1 MTHHY
6 SHVDEGEKRVA
17 ATRVFDVITGGKGG
31 IQGGPPPRRMTRR
44 SVRTQKT
51 PRARGLR
58 SEVPPGFEPGMVVL
72 LTTRGWY
79 RNKVLETLAKG
90 FRAARQRLTG
100 VAELN
105 DEVIDEALRD
115 VRLSL
120 LEGDVEFRVVKRFLE
135 RVKEQ
140 ARGKQVELRA
150 KSAEYGT
157 KSITPEQAFIAICQ
171 DELVKMM
178 GPVETELK
186 WAKKGPT
193 GIMMCGLQGSGK
205 TTTVGKLARWLEKTH
220 KKKPMLV
227 AADIYRPAAVE
238 QLKTLGRQ
246 LDMPVYSAE
255 GKDPVTICREA
266 NNEAAAQGCDVVIFD
281 TAGRLAIDE
290 PLMQELDDINKAVT
304 PANIFLVLDAM
315 TGQDAVNVA
324 ETFNKRLDIDGV
336 IMTKLDGDARGG
348 AALSV
353 KEITGKPIKF
363 LGIGEQ
369 LDKLEEFRP
378 EGLASRILGMGDIVG
393 LVKDFE
399 QVVDAEKAEED
410 ALRMLKGKF
419 DMQDFLEQIR
429 LIQKMGSL
437 KDLFEKLPFF
447 GGGLPEGVNLDDRE
461 LVKIE
466 AMISSM
472 TYEERLNPQ
481 VFVATSWE
489 DYSTTAGRQA
499 KRRRADFHPG
509 RVKRISKGSGRT
521 ETEVKELLQK
531 FAQMRQM
538 MVQLG
543 ASTGLMG
550 KIPGMKQ
557 FGQMKKLANM
567 DINALMAAG
576 GGMPDMSALGAGGGM
591 PNIPGMPGMPGNVPG
606 MPKGFTPPGT
616 KGAAVGVQAARERQ
630 KSRDKRKAE
639 KAARKK
645 NRR

>member
-1 MTHHY
+1 M
-6 SHVDEGEKRVA
+6 
-17 ATRVFDVITGGKGG
+17 
-31 IQGGPPPRRMTRR
+31 
-44 SVRTQKT
+44 
-51 PRARGLR
+51 
-58 SEVPPGFEPGMVVL
+58 
-72 LTTRGWY
+72 
-79 RNKVLETLAKG
+79 LETLAKG

-100 VAELN
+100 VAELT
-105 DEVIDEALRD
+105 DDVIDEALRD

-120 LEGDVEFRVVKRFLE
+120 LEGDVEFRVVKRFLD
-135 RVKEQ
+135 RVREQ

-150 KSAEYGT
+150 KSQEYGT
-157 KSITPEQAFIAICQ
+157 RSITPEQAFVAIAQ
-171 DELVKMM
+171 DELIKMM
-178 GPVETELK
+178 GPVDTELK

-205 TTTVGKLARWLEKTH
+205 TTTTGKLARWLEKTH

-227 AADIYRPAAVE
+227 ASDVYRPAAID

-246 LDMPVYSAE
+246 LDMPVFSLE
-255 GKDPVTICREA
+255 GNKDPIRICKEA
-266 NNEAAAQGCDVVIFD
+266 NEAAAQQGCDVVIFD

-290 PLMQELDDINKAVT
+290 PLMQELDDIDKAVQ
-304 PANIFLVLDAM
+304 PANIFLVLDSM
-315 TGQDAVNVA
+315 TGQEAANVA
-324 ETFNKRLDIDGV
+324 ETFNKRLDLTGI

-363 LGIGEQ
+363 LGMGES

-447 GGGLPEGVNLDDRE
+447 GGSMPEGVNLDDRE

-472 TYEERLNPQ
+472 TTEERIDPQ
-481 VFVATSWE
+481 VFVSTTWE
-489 DYSTTAGRQA
+489 DFATTAGKQA

-509 RVKRISKGSGRT
+509 RVKRIAKGSGRT

-550 KIPGMKQ
+550 KIPGLKQ

-567 DINALMAAG
+567 DIGALM
-576 GGMPDMSALGAGGGM
+576 GAGGGLPEGM
-591 PNIPGMPGMPGNVPG
+591 ALPGGMPGMPGMPGLPTGNLPG
-606 MPKGFTPPGT
+606 MPKGYTPPGS
-616 KGAAVGVQAARERQ
+616 KGHVGATRDADRQ
-630 KSRDKRKAE
+630 RARDKRKAE

>member
-1 MTHHY
+1 
-6 SHVDEGEKRVA
+6 
-17 ATRVFDVITGGKGG
+17 
-31 IQGGPPPRRMTRR
+31 
-44 SVRTQKT
+44 
-51 PRARGLR
+51 
-58 SEVPPGFEPGMVVL
+58 
-72 LTTRGWY
+72 
-79 RNKVLETLAKG
+79 VLETLAKG
-90 FRAARQRLTG
+90 FRVARERLTG
-100 VAELN
+100 VAELT
-105 DEVIDEALRD
+105 DDVIEDALRD

-135 RVKEQ
+135 RVKEA
-140 ARGKQVELRA
+140 ARGKQIELRA
-150 KSAEYGT
+150 KSKEYGVRT
-157 KSITPEQAFIAICQ
+157 ITPDQAFIAICQ
-171 DELVKMM
+171 DELIKMM
-178 GPVETELK
+178 GPVDTELR

-193 GIMMCGLQGSGK
+193 GIMMVGLQGSGK
-205 TTTVGKLARWLEKTH
+205 TTSVGKLARWLEKT
-220 KKKPMLV
+220 KDKKPLLV
-227 AADIYRPAAVE
+227 AADIYRPAAID
-238 QLKTLGRQ
+238 QLQTLGRQ
-246 LDMPVYSAE
+246 LDMPVFTLE

-266 NNEAAAQGCDVVIFD
+266 AAKAAQQGCDVVIYD

-290 PLMQELDDINKAVT
+290 PLMQELEDIDKAAT

-324 ETFNKRLDIDGV
+324 ETFNQRLNLDGV

-363 LGIGEQ
+363 LGMGES

-437 KDLFEKLPFF
+437 KDLFDKLPFF
-447 GGGLPEGVNLDDRE
+447 GGALPEGVNLDDRE
-461 LVKIE
+461 LTKIE

-472 TYEERLNPQ
+472 TREERINPQ
-481 VFVATSWE
+481 VFVATTWE
-489 DYSTTAGRQA
+489 DFVATSGKQA
-499 KRRRADFHPG
+499 KRRRADFNPG
-509 RVKRISKGSGRT
+509 RVKRVSRGSGRS
-521 ETEVKELLQK
+521 ENEVKELLQK

-550 KIPGMKQ
+550 KIPGFKQ
-557 FGQMKKLANM
+557 FSQMKKLANM
-567 DINALMAAG
+567 DINALMSAG
-576 GGMPDMSALGAGGGM
+576 GGLPAGLGEGAGM
-591 PNIPGMPGMPGNVPG
+591 PNMPAMPGVPTGHVPG
-606 MPKGFTPPGT
+606 LPKGYNPPGS
-616 KGAAVGVQAARERQ
+616 KGVVGQVRASDKQ
-630 KSRDKRKAE
+630 KARDKRKAE

>member
-1 MTHHY
+1 M
-6 SHVDEGEKRVA
+6 
-17 ATRVFDVITGGKGG
+17 
-31 IQGGPPPRRMTRR
+31 
-44 SVRTQKT
+44 
-51 PRARGLR
+51 
-58 SEVPPGFEPGMVVL
+58 
-72 LTTRGWY
+72 
-79 RNKVLETLAKG
+79 LETLAKG
-90 FRAARQRLTG
+90 FKAARQRLTG
-100 VAELN
+100 VAELS
-105 DEVIDEALRD
+105 DDVIEDALRD

-120 LEGDVEFRVVKRFLE
+120 LEGDVEFSVVKRFLE
-135 RVKEQ
+135 RVREA
-140 ARGKQVELRA
+140 ARGKEVELKA
-150 KSAEYGT
+150 KSKDYGT
-157 KSITPEQAFIAICQ
+157 VKITPEQAFIAICQ
-171 DELVKMM
+171 DELTKMM
-178 GPVETELK
+178 GPVDTEFK

-193 GIMMCGLQGSGK
+193 GIMVCGLQGSGK
-205 TTTVGKLARWLEKTH
+205 TTSVGKLARWLEKTH
-220 KKKPMLV
+220 AKKPMLV

-246 LDMPVYSAE
+246 LGMPVWSME
-255 GKDPVTICREA
+255 GKDPVTICREGSQKA
-266 NNEAAAQGCDVVIFD
+266 IQEGCDIVIYD

-290 PLMQELDDINKAVT
+290 PLMQELEDIDKAVM

-324 ETFNKRLDIDGV
+324 KTFNQRLNLDGI

-353 KEITGKPIKF
+353 KEFTGKPIKF
-363 LGIGEQ
+363 LGMGEG

-419 DMQDFLEQIR
+419 DMQDFLEQIK

-461 LVKIE
+461 LTKIE

-472 TYEERLNPQ
+472 TTEERLNPQ
-481 VFVATSWE
+481 VFVATTWE
-489 DYSTTAGRQA
+489 EFMATSGRQA
-499 KRRRADFHPG
+499 KRRRADFDPG
-509 RVKRISKGSGRT
+509 RVKRVSKGSGRT
-521 ETEVKELLQK
+521 EVEVKELLQK

-550 KIPGMKQ
+550 KIPGFKQ
-557 FGQMKKLANM
+557 FSQMKKLAGM
-567 DINALMAAG
+567 DINALMSAG
-576 GGMPDMSALGAGGGM
+576 GGMPPGLLEGGM
-591 PNIPGMPGMPGNVPG
+591 PNMPNMPGIPTGNVPG
-606 MPKGFTPPGT
+606 LPKGYTPPGS
-616 KGAAVGVQAARERQ
+616 KGVVGQVRASDKQ
-630 KSRDKRKAE
+630 KSKDKRKAE

-645 NRR
+645 SRR

>member
-1 MTHHY
+1 M
-6 SHVDEGEKRVA
+6 
-17 ATRVFDVITGGKGG
+17 
-31 IQGGPPPRRMTRR
+31 
-44 SVRTQKT
+44 
-51 PRARGLR
+51 
-58 SEVPPGFEPGMVVL
+58 
-72 LTTRGWY
+72 
-79 RNKVLETLAKG
+79 LEILGKG
-90 FRAARQRLTG
+90 FRNARQRLTG
-100 VAELN
+100 VAELT
-105 DEVIDEALRD
+105 DDVIDEALRD

-120 LEGDVEFRVVKRFLE
+120 LEGDVEFRVVKRFLD
-135 RVKEQ
+135 RVREA

-150 KSAEYGT
+150 KSQEYGT
-157 KSITPEQAFIAICQ
+157 RSITPEQAFIAICQ
-171 DELVKMM
+171 DELIKMM
-178 GPVETELK
+178 GPVDTELK

-193 GIMMCGLQGSGK
+193 GFMVVGLQGSGK
-205 TTTVGKLARWLEKTH
+205 TTTVGKLARYLEKTH

-255 GKDPVTICREA
+255 GKDPVAICREA
-266 NNEAAAQGCDVVIFD
+266 NHEAAAKSCDVVIFD

-290 PLMQELDDINKAVT
+290 PLMQELEDIDKAVT

-324 ETFNKRLDIDGV
+324 ETFNKRLNLDGV

-363 LGIGEQ
+363 LGMGES

-447 GGGLPEGVNLDDRE
+447 GGGLPEGVNLDDKE

-472 TYEERLNPQ
+472 TLEERLDPQ
-481 VFVATSWE
+481 VFVSTSWE
-489 DYSTTAGRQA
+489 DFATTSGKNA
-499 KRRRADFHPG
+499 KRRRADFHTG
-509 RVKRISKGSGRT
+509 RVKRIAKGSGRG
-521 ETEVKELLQK
+521 EHEVKELLQK

-550 KIPGMKQ
+550 KIPGFKQ
-557 FGQMKKLANM
+557 FSQMKKLANM
-567 DINALMAAG
+567 DLGALM
-576 GGMPDMSALGAGGGM
+576 GAGGGLPEGLTAGM
-591 PNIPGMPGMPGNVPG
+591 PGVPGGLPGGIPTGNIPGL
-606 MPKGFTPPGT
+606 PKGYTPPGT
-616 KGAAVGVQAARERQ
+616 KSLVGATRANDKQ
-630 KSRDKRKAE
+630 KARDKRKAE

>member
-1 MTHHY
+1 
-6 SHVDEGEKRVA
+6 
-17 ATRVFDVITGGKGG
+17 
-31 IQGGPPPRRMTRR
+31 
-44 SVRTQKT
+44 
-51 PRARGLR
+51 
-58 SEVPPGFEPGMVVL
+58 
-72 LTTRGWY
+72 
-79 RNKVLETLAKG
+79 VLETLAKG

-100 VAELN
+100 VAELT
-105 DEVIDEALRD
+105 DEVIEDALRD
-115 VRLSL
+115 VRISL

-135 RVKEQ
+135 RVREA
-140 ARGKQVELRA
+140 ARGKEVELRA
-150 KSAEYGT
+150 KSKDYGT
-157 KSITPEQAFIAICQ
+157 RTITPEQAFIAICQ
-171 DELVKMM
+171 DELIKMM
-178 GPVETELK
+178 GPVDTELR

-193 GIMMCGLQGSGK
+193 GIMMVGLQGSGK
-205 TTTVGKLARWLEKTH
+205 TTSVGKLARWLEKNH
-220 KKKPMLV
+220 KKKPLLV
-227 AADIYRPAAVE
+227 AADVYRPAAVE
-238 QLKTLGRQ
+238 QLRTLGRQ
-246 LDMPVYSAE
+246 LDMPVFHAE
-255 GKDPVTICREA
+255 GKDPVAISRDAVT
-266 NNEAAAQGCDVVIFD
+266 AAAQQGCDVIIYD

-290 PLMQELDDINKAVT
+290 PLMQELEDIDKAAT

-324 ETFNKRLDIDGV
+324 ETFNQRLNLDGV

-363 LGIGEQ
+363 LGVGES

-378 EGLASRILGMGDIVG
+378 EGLASRILGMGDIIG

-461 LVKIE
+461 LTKIE

-472 TYEERLNPQ
+472 TREERTNPQ
-481 VFVATSWE
+481 VFVATTWE
-489 DYSTTAGRQA
+489 DFVATSGRQA
-499 KRRRADFHPG
+499 KRRRADFNAS
-509 RVKRISKGSGRT
+509 RVKRVSKGSGRS
-521 ETEVKELLQK
+521 EQEVKELLQK

-550 KIPGMKQ
+550 KIPGFKQ
-557 FGQMKKLANM
+557 FSQMKKLANM
-567 DINALMAAG
+567 DINALMGAG
-576 GGMPDMSALGAGGGM
+576 GGLPAGLGEGGGM
-591 PNIPGMPGMPGNVPG
+591 PNMPAIPGVPTGHVPG
-606 MPKGFTPPGT
+606 LPKGYTPPGS
-616 KGAAVGVQAARERQ
+616 KSAVGQVRSQDKQ
-630 KSRDKRKAE
+630 KARDKRKAE

>member
-1 MTHHY
+1 M
-6 SHVDEGEKRVA
+6 
-17 ATRVFDVITGGKGG
+17 
-31 IQGGPPPRRMTRR
+31 
-44 SVRTQKT
+44 
-51 PRARGLR
+51 
-58 SEVPPGFEPGMVVL
+58 
-72 LTTRGWY
+72 
-79 RNKVLETLAKG
+79 LETLAKG
-90 FRAARQRLTG
+90 FRAARERLTG
-100 VAELN
+100 VAELT
-105 DEVIDEALRD
+105 DDVIEDALRD

-135 RVKEQ
+135 RVKEA

-150 KSAEYGT
+150 KSQEYGT
-157 KSITPEQAFIAICQ
+157 RTITPDQAFIAICQ
-171 DELVKMM
+171 DELIKMM
-178 GPVETELK
+178 GPVDTELR

-193 GIMMCGLQGSGK
+193 GIMMVGLQGSGK
-205 TTTVGKLARWLEKTH
+205 TTSVGKLARWLEKNH
-220 KKKPMLV
+220 KKKPLLV
-227 AADIYRPAAVE
+227 AADIYRPAAID

-246 LDMPVYSAE
+246 LDMPVFSLE

-266 NNEAAAQGCDVVIFD
+266 ATKAAQDGCDVILYD

-290 PLMQELDDINKAVT
+290 PLMQELEDIDKAAT
-304 PANIFLVLDAM
+304 PSNIFLVLDAM

-324 ETFNKRLDIDGV
+324 ETFNQRLNLDGV

-363 LGIGEQ
+363 LGMGES

-447 GGGLPEGVNLDDRE
+447 GGSLPEGVNLDDRE
-461 LVKIE
+461 LIKIE

-472 TYEERLNPQ
+472 TREERTNPQ
-481 VFVATSWE
+481 VFVSTTWEDFMATS
-489 DYSTTAGRQA
+489 GRQA
-499 KRRRADFHPG
+499 KRRRADFNPS
-509 RVKRISKGSGRT
+509 RVRRVSKGSGRS
-521 ETEVKELLQK
+521 EHEVKELLQK

-550 KIPGMKQ
+550 KIPGFKQ
-557 FGQMKKLANM
+557 FSQMKKLANM
-567 DINALMAAG
+567 DINALMSAG
-576 GGMPDMSALGAGGGM
+576 GGLPPGLGEGAGM
-591 PNIPGMPGMPGNVPG
+591 PNMPAMPGVPTGHVPG
-606 MPKGFTPPGT
+606 LPKGYTPPGS
-616 KGAAVGVQAARERQ
+616 KAAVGQVRASDKQ
-630 KSRDKRKAE
+630 KARDKRKAE

>member
-1 MTHHY
+1 
-6 SHVDEGEKRVA
+6 
-17 ATRVFDVITGGKGG
+17 
-31 IQGGPPPRRMTRR
+31 
-44 SVRTQKT
+44 
-51 PRARGLR
+51 
-58 SEVPPGFEPGMVVL
+58 
-72 LTTRGWY
+72 
-79 RNKVLETLAKG
+79 
-90 FRAARQRLTG
+90 LTG
-100 VAELN
+100 VAELT
-105 DEVIDEALRD
+105 DDVIEDALRD

-135 RVKEQ
+135 RVREAAKGKE
-140 ARGKQVELRA
+140 VELRA
-150 KSAEYGT
+150 KSKEYGT
-157 KSITPEQAFIAICQ
+157 KTITPEQAFIAICQ
-171 DELVKMM
+171 DELIKMM
-178 GPVETELK
+178 GPVDTDLRWSTGK
-186 WAKKGPT
+186 APT
-193 GIMMCGLQGSGK
+193 GIMVVGLQGSGK
-205 TTTVGKLARWLEKTH
+205 TTSVGKLARWLEKTH
-220 KKKPMLV
+220 KKKPLLV

-246 LDMPVYSAE
+246 LGMPVFNIP

-266 NNEAAAQGCDVVIFD
+266 STEAAKEGCDVIIYD

-290 PLMQELDDINKAVT
+290 PLMQELEDIDRNAK

-324 ETFNKRLDIDGV
+324 DTFNKRLNLDGV

-363 LGIGEQ
+363 LGMGES

-419 DMQDFLEQIR
+419 DMQDFLDQIR

-437 KDLFEKLPFF
+437 KGLMEKLPFF

-472 TYEERLNPQ
+472 TTEERLNPQ

-489 DYSTTAGRQA
+489 EITTTSGKSA
-499 KRRRADFHPG
+499 KRRRADFEPS
-509 RVKRISKGSGRT
+509 RVARVSKGSGRS
-521 ETEVKELLQK
+521 EQEVKELLQK

-557 FGQMKKLANM
+557 FSQMKKLANM

-576 GGMPDMSALGAGGGM
+576 GGLPPGLGGDGGGM
-591 PNIPGMPGMPGNVPG
+591 PNMPAMPGIPVGNVPG
-606 MPKGFTPPGT
+606 LPKGYTPPGT
-616 KGAAVGVQAARERQ
+616 KAAVGQQRASDKQ
-630 KSRDKRKAE
+630 KARDKRKAE

>member
-1 MTHHY
+1 
-6 SHVDEGEKRVA
+6 
-17 ATRVFDVITGGKGG
+17 
-31 IQGGPPPRRMTRR
+31 
-44 SVRTQKT
+44 
-51 PRARGLR
+51 
-58 SEVPPGFEPGMVVL
+58 
-72 LTTRGWY
+72 
-79 RNKVLETLAKG
+79 VLETLAKG
-90 FRAARQRLTG
+90 FRAARTRLTG

-105 DEVIDEALRD
+105 DEVIEDALRD

-135 RVKEQ
+135 RVREA
-140 ARGKQVELRA
+140 ARGKEVELRA
-150 KSAEYGT
+150 KSKEYGT
-157 KSITPEQAFIAICQ
+157 KQITPEQAFIAICQ
-171 DELVKMM
+171 DELIKMM
-178 GPVETELK
+178 GPVETDLR

-205 TTTVGKLARWLEKTH
+205 TTSVGKLARYLEKTH
-220 KKKPMLV
+220 KKKPLLV

-246 LDMPVYSAE
+246 LEMPVWSMD

-266 NNEAAAQGCDVVIFD
+266 AGEAAKQGCDVIIYD

-290 PLMQELDDINKAVT
+290 PLMQELEDIDKAAT

-324 ETFNKRLDIDGV
+324 ETFNKRLNLDGI

-363 LGIGEQ
+363 LGMGEG

-419 DMQDFLEQIR
+419 DMQDFLEQIK

-461 LVKIE
+461 LTKIE

-472 TYEERLNPQ
+472 TREERTNPQ
-481 VFVATSWE
+481 VFVATTWE
-489 DYSTTAGRQA
+489 DFMATSGKSA
-499 KRRRADFHPG
+499 KRRRADFDPG
-509 RVKRISKGSGRT
+509 RVKRVSKGSGRT
-521 ETEVKELLQK
+521 EIEVKELLQK

-550 KIPGMKQ
+550 KIPGFKQ
-557 FGQMKKLANM
+557 FSQMKKLANM
-567 DINALMAAG
+567 DINALM
-576 GGMPDMSALGAGGGM
+576 GAGGGM
-591 PNIPGMPGMPGNVPG
+591 PAGLGEGAGMPNMPAMPGLPTGNLPG
-606 MPKGFTPPGT
+606 LPKGYTPPGT
-616 KGAAVGVQAARERQ
+616 KAAVGQQRASDKQ

>member
-1 MTHHY
+1 M
-6 SHVDEGEKRVA
+6 
-17 ATRVFDVITGGKGG
+17 
-31 IQGGPPPRRMTRR
+31 
-44 SVRTQKT
+44 
-51 PRARGLR
+51 
-58 SEVPPGFEPGMVVL
+58 
-72 LTTRGWY
+72 
-79 RNKVLETLAKG
+79 LETLAKG
-90 FRAARQRLTG
+90 FKAARQRLTG
-100 VAELN
+100 VAELS
-105 DEVIDEALRD
+105 DDVIEDALRD

-120 LEGDVEFRVVKRFLE
+120 LEGDVEFSVVKRFLE
-135 RVKEQ
+135 RVREA

-150 KSAEYGT
+150 KSKEYGT
-157 KSITPEQAFIAICQ
+157 KTITPEQAFIAICQ
-171 DELVKMM
+171 DELTKMM
-178 GPVETELK
+178 GPVDTELH

-193 GIMMCGLQGSGK
+193 GIMFVGLQGSGK
-205 TTTVGKLARWLEKTH
+205 TTSVGKLARWLEKTH

-246 LDMPVYSAE
+246 LDMPVWSME
-255 GKDPVTICREA
+255 GKDPVTICREGTQQ
-266 NNEAAAQGCDVVIFD
+266 AALAGCDVVIYD

-290 PLMQELDDINKAVT
+290 PLMQELEDIQKAVT
-304 PANIFLVLDAM
+304 PANVFLVIDSM

-324 ETFNKRLDIDGV
+324 KTFNQRLDIDGV

-353 KEITGKPIKF
+353 KEFTGKPIKF
-363 LGIGEQ
+363 LGMGES

-437 KDLFEKLPFF
+437 KDLIEKLPFF

-461 LVKIE
+461 LTKIE

-472 TYEERLNPQ
+472 TSEERYNPQ
-481 VFVATSWE
+481 VFVATTWE
-489 DYSTTAGRQA
+489 DFMSTAGKSA
-499 KRRRADFHPG
+499 KRRRADFDPG
-509 RVKRISKGSGRT
+509 RVKRVSKGSGRT
-521 ETEVKELLQK
+521 EQEVKELLQK

-550 KIPGMKQ
+550 KIPGFKQ
-557 FGQMKKLANM
+557 FSQMKKLANM

-576 GGMPDMSALGAGGGM
+576 GGEGGM
-591 PNIPGMPGMPGNVPG
+591 GGMPGMPGMPAMPGLPTGNLPG
-606 MPKGFTPPGT
+606 MPKGYTPPGS
-616 KGAAVGVQAARERQ
+616 KGVVGQPNARDKQ
-630 KSRDKRKAE
+630 KARDKRKAE
-639 KAARKK
+639 KLARKK
-645 NRR
+645 SRR

>member
-1 MTHHY
+1 
-6 SHVDEGEKRVA
+6 
-17 ATRVFDVITGGKGG
+17 
-31 IQGGPPPRRMTRR
+31 
-44 SVRTQKT
+44 
-51 PRARGLR
+51 
-58 SEVPPGFEPGMVVL
+58 
-72 LTTRGWY
+72 
-79 RNKVLETLAKG
+79 VLETLAKG
-90 FRAARQRLTG
+90 FRAARQKLTG
-100 VAELN
+100 VAELS
-105 DEVIDEALRD
+105 DDVIDDALRD

-120 LEGDVEFRVVKRFLE
+120 LEGDVEFGVVKRFLE
-135 RVKEQ
+135 RVREA

-150 KSAEYGT
+150 KSEEYGT
-157 KSITPEQAFIAICQ
+157 RAITPEQAFVAICQ
-171 DELVKMM
+171 DKLIEMM
-178 GPVETELK
+178 GPVDTELK

-193 GIMMCGLQGSGK
+193 GIMMVGLQGSGK
-205 TTTVGKLARWLEKTH
+205 TTTVGKVARWLEKTH
-220 KKKPMLV
+220 KKKPLLV

-246 LDMPVYSAE
+246 LDMPVFSRE
-255 GKDPVTICREA
+255 GKDPVAICSEA
-266 NNEAAAQGCDVVIFD
+266 NTAAIQQGCDVVIFD

-290 PLMQELDDINKAVT
+290 PLMQELEDIDRAVT

-315 TGQDAVNVA
+315 TGQDAVHVA
-324 ETFNKRLDIDGV
+324 DTFNKRLDISGL

-363 LGIGEQ
+363 LGIGES

-437 KDLFEKLPFF
+437 KDLFEKLPFM

-472 TYEERLNPQ
+472 TREERTNPQ

-489 DYSTTAGRQA
+489 EFATTSGKNA

-509 RVKRISKGSGRT
+509 RVKRIAAGSGRK
-521 ETEVKELLQK
+521 ENEVKELLQK

-550 KIPGMKQ
+550 KIPGFKQ
-557 FGQMKKLANM
+557 FQQMKRLANM
-567 DINALMAAG
+567 DLGSLM
-576 GGMPDMSALGAGGGM
+576 GAGGGGALLGEGAGM
-591 PNIPGMPGMPGNVPG
+591 PNMPAMPGVPSGNIPGL
-606 MPKGFTPPGT
+606 PKGYTPPGT
-616 KGAAVGVQAARERQ
+616 KGLVGPSRPNDKQ
-630 KSRDKRKAE
+630 KARDKRKAE

>member
-1 MTHHY
+1 M
-6 SHVDEGEKRVA
+6 
-17 ATRVFDVITGGKGG
+17 
-31 IQGGPPPRRMTRR
+31 
-44 SVRTQKT
+44 
-51 PRARGLR
+51 
-58 SEVPPGFEPGMVVL
+58 
-72 LTTRGWY
+72 
-79 RNKVLETLAKG
+79 LETLAKG
-90 FRAARQRLTG
+90 FRTARERLTG
-100 VAELN
+100 VAELS
-105 DEVIDEALRD
+105 DEVIEDALRD

-135 RVKEQ
+135 RVKEA

-150 KSAEYGT
+150 KSKEYGVRT
-157 KSITPEQAFIAICQ
+157 ITPDQAFIAICQ
-171 DELVKMM
+171 DELIKMM
-178 GPVETELK
+178 GPVETELR

-193 GIMMCGLQGSGK
+193 GIMMVGLQGSGK
-205 TTTVGKLARWLEKTH
+205 TTSVGKLARWLEKTH
-220 KKKPMLV
+220 KKKPLLV
-227 AADIYRPAAVE
+227 AADIYRPAAID

-246 LDMPVYSAE
+246 LDMPVFSLD

-266 NNEAAAQGCDVVIFD
+266 ATKAAQEGCDVILYD

-290 PLMQELDDINKAVT
+290 PLMQELEDIDKAAT

-324 ETFNKRLDIDGV
+324 ETFNQRLNLDGV

-363 LGIGEQ
+363 LGMGES

-447 GGGLPEGVNLDDRE
+447 GGSLPEGVNLDDRE
-461 LVKIE
+461 LTKIE

-472 TYEERLNPQ
+472 TREERTNPQ
-481 VFVATSWE
+481 VFVATTWE
-489 DYSTTAGRQA
+489 DFMATSGRQA
-499 KRRRADFHPG
+499 KRRRADFNPS
-509 RVKRISKGSGRT
+509 RVKRVSKGSGRS
-521 ETEVKELLQK
+521 EQEVKELLQK

-550 KIPGMKQ
+550 KIPGFKQ
-557 FGQMKKLANM
+557 FSQMKKLANM
-567 DINALMAAG
+567 DINALMSAG
-576 GGMPDMSALGAGGGM
+576 GGLPAGLGEGAGM
-591 PNIPGMPGMPGNVPG
+591 PNMPAMPGIPTGNVPG
-606 MPKGFTPPGT
+606 LPKGYTPPGS
-616 KGAAVGVQAARERQ
+616 KAAVGQVRASDKQ
-630 KSRDKRKAE
+630 KARDKRKAE

>member
-1 MTHHY
+1 M
-6 SHVDEGEKRVA
+6 
-17 ATRVFDVITGGKGG
+17 
-31 IQGGPPPRRMTRR
+31 
-44 SVRTQKT
+44 
-51 PRARGLR
+51 
-58 SEVPPGFEPGMVVL
+58 
-72 LTTRGWY
+72 
-79 RNKVLETLAKG
+79 LETLSKG

-105 DEVIDEALRD
+105 DTVIDEALRD

-120 LEGDVEFRVVKRFLE
+120 LEGDVEFRVVKRFME
-135 RVKEQ
+135 RVKEAAQ
-140 ARGKQVELRA
+140 GKQVELRA
-150 KSAEYGT
+150 KSKEYGT
-157 KSITPEQAFIAICQ
+157 RSITPEQAFIAICQ

-178 GPVETELK
+178 GPVDTEFH
-186 WAKKGPT
+186 WANKGPT

-205 TTTVGKLARWLEKTH
+205 TTTTGKLARFLSENH
-220 KKKPMLV
+220 GKKPLLV

-246 LDMPVYSAE
+246 LGVPVWSMDS
-255 GKDPVTICREA
+255 KDPVQICKEA
-266 NNEAAAQGCDVVIFD
+266 GLEAVKQGCDVIIYD

-290 PLMQELDDINKAVT
+290 PLMQELEDIDRAVQ
-304 PANIFLVLDAM
+304 PKNIFLVLDAM

-324 ETFNKRLDIDGV
+324 DTFNKRLNLDGV

-363 LGIGEQ
+363 LGMGEQ

-399 QVVDAEKAEED
+399 KVVDAEKAEED
-410 ALRMLKGKF
+410 AMRMLKGKF

-429 LIQKMGSL
+429 MIKQMGSL
-437 KDLFEKLPFF
+437 KGLMEKLPFF

-466 AMISSM
+466 AMINSM
-472 TYEERLNPQ
+472 TIEERTDPQ
-481 VFVATSWE
+481 VFVETSWE
-489 DYSTTAGRQA
+489 EYATTAGRNA
-499 KRRRADFHPG
+499 KRRRADFNPS
-509 RVKRISKGSGRT
+509 RVKRISKGSGRS
-521 ETEVKELLQK
+521 ETEVKELLSK

-543 ASTGLMG
+543 ASTGMMG
-550 KIPGMKQ
+550 NLPGFKQ
-557 FGQMKKLANM
+557 FSQMKKLANM
-567 DINALMAAG
+567 DIGALMGGLG
-576 GGMPDMSALGAGGGM
+576 GGMDGMPMMPGGM
-591 PNIPGMPGMPGNVPG
+591 PGGIPGL
-606 MPKGFTPPGT
+606 PKGYTPPGT
-616 KGAAVGVQAARERQ
+616 KSMVGASRMPDKQ
-630 KSRDKRKAE
+630 KAKDKRKAE

-645 NRR
+645 NRK

>member
-1 MTHHY
+1 
-6 SHVDEGEKRVA
+6 
-17 ATRVFDVITGGKGG
+17 
-31 IQGGPPPRRMTRR
+31 
-44 SVRTQKT
+44 
-51 PRARGLR
+51 
-58 SEVPPGFEPGMVVL
+58 
-72 LTTRGWY
+72 
-79 RNKVLETLAKG
+79 VLETLAKG
-90 FRAARQRLTG
+90 FRSARQRLTG
-100 VAELN
+100 VAELT

-120 LEGDVEFRVVKRFLE
+120 LEGDVEFRVVKRFLD
-135 RVKEQ
+135 RVREA

-157 KSITPEQAFIAICQ
+157 RSITPEQAFISICQ
-171 DELVKMM
+171 DELIKMM
-178 GPVETELK
+178 GPVETDLT

-193 GIMMCGLQGSGK
+193 GIMMVGLQGSGK
-205 TTTVGKLARWLEKTH
+205 TTTVGKLARFLETKH

-227 AADIYRPAAVE
+227 AADIYRPAAVD

-246 LDMPVYSAE
+246 LDMPVYSAA
-255 GKDPVTICREA
+255 GKDPVAICREA
-266 NNEAAAQGCDVVIFD
+266 NHEAAAKGCDVVIFD

-290 PLMQELDDINKAVT
+290 PLMQELEDIDKAVT

-324 ETFNKRLDIDGV
+324 ETFNKRLNLDGV

-363 LGIGEQ
+363 LGMGEQ

-472 TYEERLNPQ
+472 TIEERLDPQ

-489 DYSTTAGRQA
+489 EFATTRGDKA
-499 KRRRADFHPG
+499 KRRRADFHAS
-509 RVKRISKGSGRT
+509 RVKRIAKGSGRG
-521 ETEVKELLQK
+521 ENEVKELLQK

-550 KIPGMKQ
+550 KIPGFKQ
-557 FGQMKKLANM
+557 FSQMKKLANM
-567 DINALMAAG
+567 DLGALMGAGG
-576 GGMPDMSALGAGGGM
+576 GGMPDLGAAGL
-591 PNIPGMPGMPGNVPG
+591 PAMPGMPALPTGNIPG
-606 MPKGFTPPGT
+606 LPKGYTPPGT
-616 KGAAVGVQAARERQ
+616 KSLVGSQRANDKQRA
-630 KSRDKRKAE
+630 RDKRKAE

>member
-1 MTHHY
+1 MF
-6 SHVDEGEKRVA
+6 V
-17 ATRVFDVITGGKGG
+17 
-31 IQGGPPPRRMTRR
+31 
-44 SVRTQKT
+44 
-51 PRARGLR
+51 
-58 SEVPPGFEPGMVVL
+58 
-72 LTTRGWY
+72 
-79 RNKVLETLAKG
+79 
-90 FRAARQRLTG
+90 
-100 VAELN
+100 
-105 DEVIDEALRD
+105 
-115 VRLSL
+115 
-120 LEGDVEFRVVKRFLE
+120 
-135 RVKEQ
+135 
-140 ARGKQVELRA
+140 
-150 KSAEYGT
+150 
-157 KSITPEQAFIAICQ
+157 
-171 DELVKMM
+171 
-178 GPVETELK
+178 
-186 WAKKGPT
+186 
-193 GIMMCGLQGSGK
+193 GLQGSGK
-205 TTTVGKLARWLEKTH
+205 TTSVGKLARYLEKTH
-220 KKKPMLV
+220 NKKPMLV

-246 LDMPVYSAE
+246 LSMPVWSME
-255 GKDPVTICREA
+255 GKDPVTICKEGYTR
-266 NNEAAAQGCDVVIFD
+266 AATEGCDVVIFD

-290 PLMQELDDINKAVT
+290 PLMQELEDINKAVK

-324 ETFNKRLDIDGV
+324 DTFNKRLNIDGV

-363 LGIGEQ
+363 LGMGEQ

-447 GGGLPEGVNLDDRE
+447 SGGMPEGVNLDDRE
-461 LVKIE
+461 LTKIE

-472 TYEERLNPQ
+472 TKEERLNPQ
-481 VFVATSWE
+481 VFVATTWE
-489 DYSTTAGRQA
+489 EFMSTSGRNA
-499 KRRRADFHPG
+499 KRRRADFDPG
-509 RVKRISKGSGRT
+509 RVKRVSKGSGRT

-550 KIPGMKQ
+550 KIPGFKQ
-557 FGQMKKLANM
+557 FSQMKKLANM

-576 GGMPDMSALGAGGGM
+576 GGDLAASLPGGM
-591 PNIPGMPGMPGNVPG
+591 PNMPALPGVPVGNVPG
-606 MPKGFTPPGT
+606 LPKGYTPPGS
-616 KGAAVGVQAARERQ
+616 KGVVGQVRASDKQ